1 MLVVAGATRAEPRSG
16 RDCSDKS
23 QNGPTVLIERK
34 SDACNVPDRAQVER
48 RRPKPQERPGSL
60 PGATVDGLLDLVK
73 TYNPELA
80 AAALD
85 REAAVARIYPAGALD
100 DPMVNLTRDQG
111 FRQTLLTVS
120 QDFPLWGKRRVREEV
135 AEANATAARGREG
148 GVKAELEEQVKMVFA
163 QYYEAAQAIRITRDI
178 RGLLQG
184 VAGSARARYAQ
195 GLGNQSDAIRADL
208 ERTRLDPELSM
219 LERNEQVAKAKINAL
234 IGGPADAP
242 LAPPTALRRVPP
254 AVTLHIEAL
263 IARARETNPTLVTAR
278 AEIAAAGGEQAL
290 VDKSWYPDVTVSV
303 GVTDLPNMSPRATA
317 GVGVKVPFQW
327 GVREAKAREA
337 TAKKGAAQLR
347 LDAALLKIGTELQS
361 ALATLSRAQRTEDLL
376 KHALTPQ
383 SEAAYSAALASYQ
396 QGRSDLAP
404 VLEAARQRLQIRIEL
419 LKVRT
424 EALTALA
431 TIERMVGGEL

>member
-1 MLVVAGATRAEPRSG
+1 
-16 RDCSDKS
+16 
-23 QNGPTVLIERK
+23 
-34 SDACNVPDRAQVER
+34 
-48 RRPKPQERPGSL
+48 
-60 PGATVDGLLDLVK
+60 
-73 TYNPELA
+73 
-80 AAALD
+80 
-85 REAAVARIYPAGALD
+85 
-100 DPMVNLTRDQG
+100 
-111 FRQTLLTVS
+111 
-120 QDFPLWGKRRVREEV
+120 
-135 AEANATAARGREG
+135 
-148 GVKAELEEQVKMVFA
+148 
-163 QYYEAAQAIRITRDI
+163 
-178 RGLLQG
+178 
-184 VAGSARARYAQ
+184 
-195 GLGNQSDAIRADL
+195 
-208 ERTRLDPELSM
+208 
-219 LERNEQVAKAKINAL
+219 
-234 IGGPADAP
+234 
-242 LAPPTALRRVPP
+242 
-254 AVTLHIEAL
+254 
-263 IARARETNPTLVTAR
+263 
-278 AEIAAAGGEQAL
+278 
-290 VDKSWYPDVTVSV
+290 
-303 GVTDLPNMSPRATA
+303 MSPRATA